1 VRFFIDL
8 QAATNPGRSTTYSL
22 NGEFRG
28 TVKSVNDAT
37 HPGDMGTGCG
47 YENPFNM
54 YGFAILIILL
64 VGVKNQ
70 NIMKPPTCHQQVL
83 LMIHSHIPSS
93 EIISYLRCNVV
104 VDQSVSD
111 QRQDR

>member
-1 VRFFIDL
+1 
-8 QAATNPGRSTTYSL
+8 
-22 NGEFRG
+22 
-28 TVKSVNDAT
+28 
-37 HPGDMGTGCG
+37 MGTGCG